1 MFCLNKMTAVST
13 EFAKKQSTLD
23 FNKSN
28 QTVNIILF
36 SSAPYLR
43 LSIANCCKYPSLYTK
58 AVVFFIS
65 NNLKV

>member
-1 MFCLNKMTAVST
+1 MYCLNKMTAVST
-13 EFAKKQSTLD
+13 ESAKKTTLD
-23 FNKSN
+23 FYKSN

-58 AVVFFIS
+58 AVVFLIIATI
-65 NNLKV
+65 